1 MGEIS
6 SVVMS
11 ADESIVQARQRLEQV
26 TMLISGKR
34 FSVELR
40 EVGLS
45 MSIYLSSQ
53 PVPGS
58 YPLSHSLSSH
68 VSSFILLPGLPS
80 QASTCLHISSVG
92 NSCPQIEKTG
102 SAFFYLE
109 IHISSLLRHCLSE
122 FLLFHLK

>member
-40 EVGLS
+40 EVCLS
-45 MSIYLSSQ
+45 MNIYPLRNLFLAHILC
-53 PVPGS
+53 PVP
-58 YPLSHSLSSH
+58 SLPMSVHLFFSL
-68 VSSFILLPGLPS
+68 VSPPR
-80 QASTCLHISSVG
+80 STCLHISSVG
-92 NSCPQIEKTG
+92 NS
-102 SAFFYLE
+102 
-109 IHISSLLRHCLSE
+109 LLPGLP
-122 FLLFHLK
+122 